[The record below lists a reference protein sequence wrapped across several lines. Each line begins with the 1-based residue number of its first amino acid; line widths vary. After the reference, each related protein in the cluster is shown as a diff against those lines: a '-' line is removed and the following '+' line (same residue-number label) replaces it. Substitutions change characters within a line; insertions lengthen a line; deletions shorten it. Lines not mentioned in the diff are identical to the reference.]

1 MVRKKSE
8 AWVKVNTNMRGGDGT
23 VTITNLLNPDSE
35 EYYGKGRLFAEI
47 TLPVGASIGTHE
59 HQGEMECFYVLSG
72 VGVFNDN
79 GTDVNV
85 EEGDVCYTPS
95 GSFHSIRNAGNETLR
110 LMALILYK

>member
-23 VTITNLLNPDSE
+23 VTITNLLNPDSD

-47 TLPVGASIGTHE
+47 TLPAGASIGAHE

-72 VGVFNDN
+72 TGVFNDN
-79 GTDVNV
+79 GTDVQV
-85 EEGDVCYTPS
+85 EEGDVCYTAS
-95 GSFHSIRNAGNETLR
+95 GSFHSIRNAGETELR